1 MRLLGIVL
9 LVGGFL
15 IRVLTPN
22 LIILSWVLMV
32 LGAALTIVF
41 SLTKKKLR

>member
-15 IRVLTPN
+15 IRVFTP
-22 LIILSWVLMV
+22 LDALGWVLMGI
-32 LGAALTIVF
+32 GACLAIIF
-41 SLTKKKLR
+41 SLTKKRLR

>member
-15 IRVLTPN
+15 IRLLTPN
-22 LIILSWVLMV
+22 LIIFSWVLMG
-32 LGAALTIVF
+32 LGAVLTVVF
-41 SLTKKKLR
+41 SVTKKKLR

>member
-1 MRLLGIVL
+1 MRILGIVL
-9 LVGGFL
+9 LIGGFL

-22 LIILSWVLMV
+22 FIIISWVLMG
-32 LGAALTIVF
+32 LGAVLTIVF

>member
-15 IRVLTPN
+15 IRLLTSMS
-22 LIILSWVLMV
+22 ILGWVLMGI
-32 LGAALTIVF
+32 GAVITVIF
-41 SLTKKKLR
+41 SVTKKKMR

>member
-15 IRVLTPN
+15 IRLLAPN
-22 LIILSWVLMV
+22 LVVFSWILMG
-32 LGAALTIVF
+32 LGVVLTIVF
-41 SLTKKKLR
+41 SVTKKKLR

>member
-1 MRLLGIVL
+1 MRLLGVVL

-15 IRVLTPN
+15 IRLLAPN
-22 LIILSWVLMV
+22 LVVLSWVLMG
-32 LGAALTIVF
+32 LGAVLTIVF

>member
-9 LVGGFL
+9 LVGGLL
-15 IRVLTPN
+15 IRFLSPDLVV
-22 LIILSWVLMV
+22 LSWVLMG
-32 LGAALTIVF
+32 LGAVLSVVF

>member
-22 LIILSWVLMV
+22 LVAFSWVLMG
-32 LGAALTIVF
+32 LGAVLTVVF

>member
-9 LVGGFL
+9 LVGGLL
-15 IRVLTPN
+15 IRLLTPS
-22 LIILSWVLMV
+22 LVVFSWVLMG
-32 LGAALTIVF
+32 LGAVLTVVF

>member
-15 IRVLTPN
+15 IRLLTPN
-22 LIILSWVLMV
+22 LVAFSWVLMG
-32 LGAALTIVF
+32 LGAVLAIVF